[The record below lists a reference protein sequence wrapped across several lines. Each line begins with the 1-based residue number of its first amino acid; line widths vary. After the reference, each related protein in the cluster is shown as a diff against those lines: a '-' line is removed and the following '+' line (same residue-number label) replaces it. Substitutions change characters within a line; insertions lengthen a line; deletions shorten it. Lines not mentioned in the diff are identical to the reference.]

1 MIRPVF
7 TFALLGLL
15 LTGCSHPSPAVVFHT
30 LRPIVLEG
38 PKPAPADKPLALEIM
53 PVQLPELLQR
63 SQLILLDGQGVH
75 RLSPTHRWGNTLEKD
90 MQRVLAENLSAL
102 LGSDTIVH
110 YPLGDQVKASHRLA
124 LEVQQ
129 CDGAPGATLQFRAT
143 WMLTKDNRMVLL
155 RRFDLLEPV
164 PGGTVEELA
173 SAHSRVMDSLS
184 REIAKELKALP

>member
-1 MIRPVF
+1 MIRPALAC
-7 TFALLGLL
+7 ALLGLL
-15 LTGCSHPSPAVVFHT
+15 LSGCSHPSPAVVFHT
-30 LRPIVLEG
+30 LRPIENPEPV
-38 PKPAPADKPLALEIM
+38 PTRTPLALEIM

-63 SQLILLDGQGVH
+63 SQLVLLDGQGVH

-102 LGSDTIVH
+102 LGSDAIVH

-129 CDGAPGATLQFRAT
+129 CDGAPGGTLQFRAT
-143 WMLTKDNRMVLL
+143 WMLTKNDRMVLL
-155 RRFDLLEPV
+155 RRFNVQEPV
-164 PGGTVEELA
+164 PGGSVEDLA

-184 REIAKELKALP
+184 REIAKELMTLP